1 VRESEG
7 FEIVCGKIIDM
18 KTAVFRYA
26 TGEIEKK
33 LFEGVP
39 VVRRF
44 AYKKGEHG
52 SIVGRVYFELDPNQD
67 LKADVVHYTEISAP
81 ERQ

>member
-1 VRESEG
+1 
-7 FEIVCGKIIDM
+7 M

-26 TGEIEKK
+26 NGEIERKFFK
-33 LFEGVP
+33 GTP
-39 VVRRF
+39 VTKRF

-52 SIVGRVYFELDPNQD
+52 SIVGRVYFEIEPNQN
-67 LKADVVHYTEISAP
+67 LQSEIIYYFEISAP

>member
-1 VRESEG
+1 
-7 FEIVCGKIIDM
+7 M

-26 TGEIEKK
+26 NGEVEKK

-52 SIVGRVYFELDPNQD
+52 SIVGRVYFQIDPDQD
-67 LKADVVHYTEISAP
+67 LKSNIIKYSEISAP

>member
-1 VRESEG
+1 MKSRVIKSLY
-7 FEIVCGKIIDM
+7 M

-26 TGEIEKK
+26 NGEVEKK
-33 LFEGVP
+33 LFEGAP
-39 VVRRF
+39 VSKRF

-52 SIVGRVYFELDPNQD
+52 SIVGRVYFELEPDQD
-67 LKADVVHYTEISAP
+67 LKAKVIHYKEISAP

>member
-1 VRESEG
+1 
-7 FEIVCGKIIDM
+7 M

-26 TGEIEKK
+26 NGEVEKK

-52 SIVGRVYFELDPNQD
+52 SIVGRVYFQIEPDQD
-67 LKADVVHYTEISAP
+67 LKSNVINYREISAP

>member
-1 VRESEG
+1 
-7 FEIVCGKIIDM
+7 M

-26 TGEIEKK
+26 NGEVEKK

-39 VVRRF
+39 VSRRF

-52 SIVGRVYFELDPNQD
+52 SIVGRVYFQIDPDQD
-67 LKADVVHYTEISAP
+67 LKSNVINYTEISAP

>member
-1 VRESEG
+1 MV
-7 FEIVCGKIIDM
+7 KLLYM

-26 TGEIEKK
+26 NGEIEKK

-39 VVRRF
+39 VTRRF
-44 AYKKGEHG
+44 AYKKGERG
-52 SIVGRVYFELDPNQD
+52 NIIGRVFFQIEPNQN
-67 LKADVVHYTEISAP
+67 LQAEVIYYTEISAP